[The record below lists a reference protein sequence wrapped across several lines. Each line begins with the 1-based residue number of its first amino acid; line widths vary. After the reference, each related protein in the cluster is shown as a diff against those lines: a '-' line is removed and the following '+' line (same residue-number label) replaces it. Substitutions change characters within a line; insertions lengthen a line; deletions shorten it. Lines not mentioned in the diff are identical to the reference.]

1 MAHFSSP
8 LIEPQEVVNRLHDES
23 CVILDATFTLPAQNR
38 NPQAEFV
45 KAHIPGSFFFDIDVV
60 AAVES
65 KLPHMLPSVE
75 DFETAVSALGIGNE
89 TQIIVYD
96 SNQFMASAR
105 VWWMFRIFGHE
116 NIRVMN
122 GGLTHWIAQG
132 YPLNSEITTPKAHAF
147 SARFNPELVK
157 SFSAMEKISSDAS
170 ATILDA
176 RPLGRFLGQDPEPR
190 PGLRSGHIPGSHSL
204 FFQRL
209 LDPQSRRFLSEDA
222 LHAVFKEIHVEPGES
237 LVATCGSGVTAAI
250 IALALAELGHPNTP
264 IYDGSWSE
272 WGLPGPH
279 VVATGT
285 SFSTSSE

>member
-1 MAHFSSP
+1 MAHVSSP
-8 LIEPQEVVNRLHDES
+8 LIEPQEVFNHLHDEN
-23 CVILDATFTLPAQNR
+23 CVILDATYTLPAQNR
-38 NPQAEFV
+38 NPQGEFV
-45 KAHIPGSFFFDIDVV
+45 KAHIAGAFFFDIDVV

-65 KLPHMLPSVE
+65 KLPHMLPSAE

-122 GGLTHWIAQG
+122 GGLSHWLAKG
-132 YPLNSEITTPKAHAF
+132 YPLNSEISTPKAHAF

-157 SFSAMEKISSDAS
+157 SFSAMEKISTDAS